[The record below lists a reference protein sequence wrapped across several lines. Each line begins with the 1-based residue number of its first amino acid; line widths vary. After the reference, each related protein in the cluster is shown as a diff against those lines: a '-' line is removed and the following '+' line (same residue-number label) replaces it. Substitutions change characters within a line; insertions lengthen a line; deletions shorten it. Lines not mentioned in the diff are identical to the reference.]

1 MNDVTMIERHAW
13 NGEGGVRKMLLP
25 TVKMPEGDSRVIRFT
40 VSTAARDRDG
50 DIVEPSGW
58 DLSHYRNNP
67 IVLWAHDS
75 GRPPI
80 GKATSIEV
88 NGGELVADAEFATRE
103 TSPFADE
110 IFKLYEGG
118 FLSAVSAGF
127 MPTAKEPI
135 LDGDGMFT
143 GFRFMSQVLWEFS
156 AVPIPSN
163 PEALR
168 KAKDGGLSV
177 KGCIDW
183 IEQKLDEGAE
193 HDRDFYS
200 TVYTNTVGK
209 VHPVIQGQ
217 IGQKNFGD
225 KTVQTKGDPRTLYM
239 KRDVLNGDDIAAWAK
254 DNGFSSTLPADD
266 MHVTLAFSRSPVD
279 WEGITAKSDD
289 VTIDNGPREMKALG
303 ENGEAIVLRITDAG
317 LSDRWK
323 QLCDAGCSWDH
334 DGYQPH
340 VTLSYQGAPD
350 NWTEIPPYDG
360 PIKLGPEVM
369 QEAKEDWKDNIDER
383 SAPKIFV
390 CSFDLDGERC
400 SLYAAGADF
409 DDVAAS
415 FKGHFEGF
423 TVDGE
428 LIEVRSSRYSEKGR
442 VEIYRQKGNTPDEKR
457 IALRELDTTNRAAMG
472 TVITTTG
479 GDGHE
484 HTFNLGDDTTA
495 EAGDPAHVHAVVY
508 DETGQA
514 IVRDAEDHGHD
525 VAAGATLDLD
535 ESGVAADLANDD
547 EEDPEKLAETVS
559 ALQRQVEQLA
569 TKIQGTAKPVEQ
581 KTTPNLNEVMEHLAP
596 SISSMV
602 VNATKAAIQQHTGR
616 LP

>member
-1 MNDVTMIERHAW
+1 MNDITMIERHAW

-50 DIVEPSGW
+50 DIVEPGGW
-58 DLSHYRNNP
+58 DLSQYRRNP

-80 GKATSIEV
+80 GKATSIELS
-88 NGGELVADAEFATRE
+88 GGELVADAEFATRE

-127 MPTAKEPI
+127 MPTSREPM
-135 LDGDGMFT
+135 LDADGTFT

-183 IEQKLDEGAE
+183 IEKKLDEGAE

-200 TVYTNTVGK
+200 KVYTNTVGR

-225 KTVQTKGDPRTLYM
+225 QKVQTKGDPRTLYM
-239 KRDVLNGDDIAAWAK
+239 KRDVLNGAQIAAWAK
-254 DNGFSSTLPADD
+254 DNGFSSTLPDDD

-279 WEGITAKSDD
+279 WESITAKGEE
-289 VTIDNGPREMKALG
+289 VTIENGPREMKALG
-303 ENGEAIVLRITDAG
+303 ENGEAIVLRISNAD
-317 LSDRWK
+317 LEDRWK
-323 QLCDAGCSWDH
+323 QLCDAGCAWDH

-350 NWTEIPPYDG
+350 NWADLPPYDG
-360 PIKLGPEVM
+360 PIKLGPEIM
-369 QEAKEDWKDNIDER
+369 QEIKEDWKDNVDER
-383 SAPKIFV
+383 SAP
-390 CSFDLDGERC
+390 ERI
-400 SLYAAGADF
+400 AGAF
-409 DDVAAS
+409 SIDDL
-415 FKGHFEGF
+415 K
-423 TVDGE
+423 
-428 LIEVRSSRYSEKGR
+428 
-442 VEIYRQKGNTPDEKR
+442 
-457 IALRELDTTNRAAMG
+457 AMG
-472 TVITTTG
+472 YTVSIDKAADGGDRGVITFTPTKAAVGTVVTTTG

-508 DETGQA
+508 DENGQA
-514 IVRDAEDHGHD
+514 IVRDAEDHGHE
-525 VAAGATLDLD
+525 APAGAALDL
-535 ESGVAADLANDD
+535 EENGVASDLTTGEDDENDD
-547 EEDPEKLAETVS
+547 DDSEKLADTVA
-559 ALQRQVEQLA
+559 ALQRQVDELA
-569 TKIQGTAKPVEQ
+569 ATIQVKAKPVEH
-581 KTTPNLNEVMEHLAP
+581 KKPPNLDEVVEHLAP
-596 SISSMV
+596 SISKMV
-602 VNATKAAIQQHTGR
+602 ADATKTAIQHHTGR